1 MITAKGTIPSIDAAI
16 WQRVTQFDKPPSP
29 AAARELLKLQFPQ
42 ADRDRMRDLAVKARA
57 GRLNLQEELE
67 TEAYER
73 LGCFL
78 DILHSQARRALRR
91 RRTAS

>member
-1 MITAKGTIPSIDAAI
+1 MISSTAIPTIDAAI

-29 AAARELLKLQFPQ
+29 TAARELLKLQFPEE
-42 ADRDRMRDLAVKARA
+42 DRERMRDLAAKARA
-57 GRLNLQEELE
+57 GRLTPQEEDE

-73 LGCFL
+73 LGCLL
-78 DILHSQARRALRR
+78 DIVHSQARRVLRR